1 MPMKAMP
8 TVAQVVR
15 LLPSEMPITELSA
28 KGRKNRNSPAT
39 ISPKP

>member
-15 LLPSEMPITELSA
+15 LLPSEMPVTELSA
-28 KGRKNRNSPAT
+28 KAEK
-39 ISPKP
+39 